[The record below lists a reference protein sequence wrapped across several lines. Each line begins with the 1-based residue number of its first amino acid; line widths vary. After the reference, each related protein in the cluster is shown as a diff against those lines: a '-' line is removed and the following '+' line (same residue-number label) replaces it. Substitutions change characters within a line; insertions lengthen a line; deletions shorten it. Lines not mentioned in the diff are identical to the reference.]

1 VSTTPAAPAANQTRA
16 ALALYLVVFFCGA
29 ILMGIEIA
37 GAKILAPGF
46 GTSTFV
52 WGSIIGLFMGALAT
66 GYYVGGMFADKN
78 PNFGWLAGIVSV
90 SGVLTLLI
98 PRFGPSFCESIA
110 RMDVGPVMGPLIASF
125 AIFFLPSVLLGMV
138 SPFAVKLNASSLSGL
153 GSVAGKLYALSTFG
167 SIVGTLAT
175 TFVLVPLFPLSTVM
189 QGLGLSLLIV
199 ALVGFV
205 LFKSSQGG
213 LDGASRGNASV
224 LAFFTILFT
233 MVWAVLPVEP
243 FIYPGQRLMR
253 YSDSPYHEILIT
265 EDVIETDR
273 RPDNS
278 PLGSDAGYILPTR
291 VWSQDNRYYEV
302 RRWMKFNE
310 NIESGI
316 YPFRD
321 EHKNAVNYTDLL
333 HLPVM
338 WVNNP
343 LPKKILIVG
352 GGGGVLPT
360 QYKNWYPGCQCDVAE
375 IDEKVARLAIEYF
388 RVPADQKKNVILD
401 IRDSQR
407 KPEEGDDI
415 RFIIGDGRQI
425 VRRMPD
431 NHYDIIFLDA
441 YSSGGQIPFHLMT
454 WQFLNECKAKLN
466 ERGVLVTNIISGV
479 KNVNADHKVKPAA
492 LFLAEYKTLISSRR
506 DVTGVESDDATPL
519 YKPEQLYVFPKV
531 YQSRPMVGNALEEYR
546 NVIVIATK
554 DGQRKSTEELEH
566 LIGTLTSGDK
576 PVVRPPE
583 MLWHV
588 QKMIKNPSADELP
601 TTPLSDNY
609 APVDTMYRPVK
620 RDESSR
626 SLYIAY

>member
-1 VSTTPAAPAANQTRA
+1 VSTAPVASQSVNPSRA
-16 ALALYLVVFFCGA
+16 ALALYIVVFFCGA

-78 PNFGWLAGIVSV
+78 PSFGWLAGIVSV
-90 SGVLTLLI
+90 SGVLTWLI

-110 RMDVGPVMGPLIASF
+110 RMDVGPVIGPLMASF

-153 GSVAGKLYALSTFG
+153 GGVAGKLYALSTFG
-167 SIVGTLAT
+167 SIVGTLIT
-175 TFVLVPLFPLSTVM
+175 TFVLVPTFALSTVM
-189 QGLGLSLLIV
+189 QGLGIALLLV
-199 ALVGFV
+199 ALIGFV
-205 LFKSSQGG
+205 LFKSSQGAM
-213 LDGASRGNASV
+213 DGASRGNASV
-224 LAFFTILFT
+224 LAFFTLFFT
-233 MVWAVLPVEP
+233 MFWAVVPVEP
-243 FIYPGQRLMR
+243 FIYPGQRLLR

-273 RPDNS
+273 RPDGS
-278 PLGSDAGYILPTR
+278 PLGSEAGYMLPTR
-291 VWSQDNRYYEV
+291 VWSQENRYYEV

-338 WVNNP
+338 WVKDP
-343 LPKKILIVG
+343 TPKKILIVG

-401 IRDSQR
+401 IRDSVR
-407 KPEEGDDI
+407 KPEDGDDI

-479 KNVNADHKVKPAA
+479 KNLNKHKVPPAA
-492 LFLAEYKTLISSRR
+492 LFLAEYKTLTSSQMQ
-506 DVTGVESDDATPL
+506 VTGAGDEAPL
-519 YKPEQLYVFPKV
+519 YKPEQIYVFPKV
-531 YQSRPMVGNALEEYR
+531 YPSRPMTGNALEEYR

-554 DGQRKSTEELEH
+554 DKERKTREELEH
-566 LIGTLTSGDK
+566 LIGKLTAGDK

-588 QKMIKNPSADELP
+588 QKQISNPSPDELP
-601 TTPLSDNY
+601 ATPLSDNY